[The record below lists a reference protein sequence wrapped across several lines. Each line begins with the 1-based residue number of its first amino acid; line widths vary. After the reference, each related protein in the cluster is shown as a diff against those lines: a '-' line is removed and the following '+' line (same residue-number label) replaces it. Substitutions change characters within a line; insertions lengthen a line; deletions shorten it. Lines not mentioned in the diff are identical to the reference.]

1 MARPARLL
9 HPGAWWI
16 WAAGCAL
23 AASRTTNPLLLILLV
38 IVVGVVVHARRT
50 DAPWSRSFSLFLRLG
65 VVIVVVRVAI
75 QVLLGANSGGAVL
88 IPLPGLTLPEWL
100 SHLRIGGDVTAQGL
114 LAALEDGMRLAT
126 IVICLGA
133 ANSLAAPARLLKSVP
148 AALYQ
153 LGVSVVVA
161 VTFVPQLVA
170 DVERLRATRRLRG
183 RSDRGL
189 RAFASTAIPVLEG
202 ALERSISLAAAM
214 DSRGYGRTRH
224 VPVRERRLAAAALL
238 IGLVATIL
246 GVFGLLSAG
255 TATVADFAL
264 VICGAGVALASAMA
278 AGRRTVRSIY
288 RPDSWRPAEWAVG
301 GAGIGVAT
309 AFVVASAIGAGVVT
323 PTDPPSW
330 PTVSLLP
337 IIGTL
342 MALTPMWTA
351 PRPPSVRRAAPLS
364 PATPAQTEA
373 GVVR

>member
-9 HPGAWWI
+9 HPGAWWV

-38 IVVGVVVHARRT
+38 IVVGVVVQARRT

-88 IPLPGLTLPEWL
+88 LPLPGLTLPEWL
-100 SHLRIGGDVTAQGL
+100 SHLRIGGDVTEQGL
-114 LAALEDGMRLAT
+114 LTALEDGMRLAT

-202 ALERSISLAAAM
+202 ALERSIALAAAM

-255 TATVADFAL
+255 TATVADVAL

-288 RPDSWRPAEWAVG
+288 RPDPWRLAEWAVAG
-301 GAGIGVAT
+301 SGIGVAT

-337 IIGTL
+337 VIGMV

-351 PRPPSVRRAAPLS
+351 PRPPSVRRAALLS
-364 PATPAQTEA
+364 PAAPAQTEA
-373 GVVR
+373 GAVR